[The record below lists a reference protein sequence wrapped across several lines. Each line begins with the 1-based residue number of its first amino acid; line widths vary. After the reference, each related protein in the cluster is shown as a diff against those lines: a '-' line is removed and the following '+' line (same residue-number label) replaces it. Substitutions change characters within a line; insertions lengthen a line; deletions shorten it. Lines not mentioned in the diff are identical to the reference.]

1 MEIRKLIE
9 DIEPEIYNVFCQ
21 IHCHP
26 ELALKE
32 YKTSALVENELRE
45 KTHLD
50 IQRIGE
56 TGLLVELKGTKPGPT
71 RCMGLRGDMDALPI
85 TENPEFPLRSEIDGL
100 MHACGHDAHTSILL
114 GTARVLEKYK
124 DQIAGSILFIFQPGE
139 EPLVGAKTYLSDC
152 KVDLSRLDG
161 IAACHVLPELEVGKI
176 GIRRGPMLASANDL
190 KIIIRGQ
197 QGHTSKPHEA
207 IDPIMPAASILSALQ
222 ELVTKEIHPADPAVI
237 NINCIHCGEEGLKI
251 IPGELK
257 MSGSIKTLSP
267 ESRALLL
274 RRIPEVCE
282 GIAMSMRCKVEVEI
296 TDGPPPLVNDEEW
309 VNRAYRVGK
318 KLFGEKNLFSIALPS
333 MCSEDF
339 SYFMENTPGVFVR
352 LGSHTPNTLNG
363 ATHNPNF
370 RVDRGT
376 LTVGML
382 TMAGLALDFFD
393 AEYE

>member
-1 MEIRKLIE
+1 
-9 DIEPEIYNVFCQ
+9 
-21 IHCHP
+21 
-26 ELALKE
+26 
-32 YKTSALVENELRE
+32 
-45 KTHLD
+45 
-50 IQRIGE
+50 
-56 TGLLVELKGTKPGPT
+56 
-71 RCMGLRGDMDALPI
+71 
-85 TENPEFPLRSEIDGL
+85 
-100 MHACGHDAHTSILL
+100 
-114 GTARVLEKYK
+114 
-124 DQIAGSILFIFQPGE
+124 
-139 EPLVGAKTYLSDC
+139 
-152 KVDLSRLDG
+152 
-161 IAACHVLPELEVGKI
+161 
-176 GIRRGPMLASANDL
+176 
-190 KIIIRGQ
+190 
-197 QGHTSKPHEA
+197 
-207 IDPIMPAASILSALQ
+207 
-222 ELVTKEIHPADPAVI
+222 
-237 NINCIHCGEEGLKI
+237 
-251 IPGELK
+251 

-282 GIAMSMRCKVEVEI
+282 GIAMSMRCKAEVEI

-382 TMAGLALDFFD
+382 TMAGLALDFFG